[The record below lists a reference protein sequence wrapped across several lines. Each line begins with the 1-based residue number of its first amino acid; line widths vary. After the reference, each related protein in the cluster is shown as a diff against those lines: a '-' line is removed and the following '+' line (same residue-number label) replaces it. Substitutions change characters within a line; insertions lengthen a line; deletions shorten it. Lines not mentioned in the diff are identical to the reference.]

1 MATGVR
7 MNGRTLA
14 AVGIA
19 APALQPQQLV
29 LIRTRRV

>member
-1 MATGVR
+1 LASGVR

-14 AVGIA
+14 AVGVA

-29 LIRTRRV
+29 LVRTRRV